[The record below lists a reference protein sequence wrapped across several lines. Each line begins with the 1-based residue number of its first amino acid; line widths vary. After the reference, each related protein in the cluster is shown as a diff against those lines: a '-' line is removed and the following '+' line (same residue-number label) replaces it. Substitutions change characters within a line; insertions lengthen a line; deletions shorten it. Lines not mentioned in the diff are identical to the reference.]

1 MNSTLFNFMTSIVGT
16 GMNKAA
22 NGKKTDLVTTPALDA
37 LDVAG
42 YNYASGRYKGEGKLH
57 PNRLIVG
64 SETFPQD
71 IAKNWEMVKTLPY
84 LAGDFMWTA
93 WDYIGEV
100 GIGAWGY
107 TDDAKGFDKPYPW
120 LLADAGAFDILG
132 NPNGEVFLAQAAW
145 GAVNAPRISVQP
157 INHGRK
163 KPAKAIWRGTNGLP
177 SWSWSGC
184 AGAKAVVEVY
194 SDALE
199 VGLELA
205 LEVGGGLEVL
215 LIAQEGEK
223 FYAYGLAVEVA
234 VEVEKVDFYALLG
247 EGTEGG
253 TAAYVEH
260 TDVCGSGCGGADDIG
275 GMAGQ
280 ELKGLA
286 GGDVGRGEPKGV
298 SYALAVGNGAGEAV
312 GSAQQLVGQG
322 DIAVGECL
330 ADGGG

>member
-1 MNSTLFNFMTSIVGT
+1 MMSRDFFI
-16 GMNKAA
+16 
-22 NGKKTDLVTTPALDA
+22 
-37 LDVAG
+37 
-42 YNYASGRYKGEGKLH
+42 GRFYDWTIGHCFGSRCL
-57 PNRLIVG
+57 RQLILK
-64 SETFPQD
+64 FP
-71 IAKNWEMVKTLPY
+71 Y
-84 LAGDFMWTA
+84 G
-93 WDYIGEV
+93 
-100 GIGAWGY
+100 
-107 TDDAKGFDKPYPW
+107 
-120 LLADAGAFDILG
+120 
-132 NPNGEVFLAQAAW
+132 
-145 GAVNAPRISVQP
+145 
-157 INHGRK
+157 
-163 KPAKAIWRGTNGLP
+163 
-177 SWSWSGC
+177 
-184 AGAKAVVEVY
+184 
-194 SDALE
+194 LE